1 MENVSKIKI
10 NVLQKNIY
18 KIRLVFS
25 VFGQG
30 FLQLPRCYL
39 RNGKEIA
46 QLILKKNWMCERK
59 DDLYKECKPGVPI
72 HSNGQVLKVMVKR
85 ALEADEVEET
95 PCQRPKAEEIMY
107 VFFIWKKKI
116 VIDFIQ
122 STLVSP
128 ELLLSVY
135 LLFGQNL
142 FTPELFIIPIH
153 VSVRKK

>member
-95 PCQRPKAEEIMY
+95 PCQRPKKSCT
-107 VFFIWKKKI
+107 FFLSGKKKLSLI
-116 VIDFIQ
+116 LYSQ
-122 STLVSP
+122 LSLVRNYFYPYICYSDKI
-128 ELLLSVY
+128 Y
-135 LLFGQNL
+135 LLPNFLLYLYMYQLEKNKL
-142 FTPELFIIPIH
+142 
-153 VSVRKK
+153 